1 MGAGMVKI
9 PPPRPILRVVNTM
22 SATKSANANEIE
34 AAATARWLAA
44 TLAPARVRV
53 KTYPTSAAID
63 RMRTR
68 VLGPDAA
75 KRHKQRIAA

>member
-1 MGAGMVKI
+1 MVKI
-9 PPPRPILRVVNTM
+9 LAPWPILRVVNMMT
-22 SATKSANANEIE
+22 AKKSALPNEIE

-44 TLAPARVRV
+44 TLAPARARA
-53 KTYPTSAAID
+53 KKSPSSAAID

-75 KRHKQRIAA
+75 KRYKQRIAA